1 MPPPPTPRS
10 FRTAHLITEVRVVSP
25 GESHPEDNTIM
36 ETICDLVALD
46 INAVM
51 FMDGNPVPASGGWRR
66 NTLQAHLHSRLL
78 LFTLKVFARGRGMTE
93 AQELRVWDLIQEKY
107 DY

>member
-1 MPPPPTPRS
+1 M
-10 FRTAHLITEVRVVSP
+10 SP

-51 FMDGNPVPASGGWRR
+51 FMGGNPVPASGGWRR

-78 LFTLKVFARGRGMTE
+78 LFTLKVYARGRNME
-93 AQELRVWDLIQEKY
+93 DEQEVRVWDLIQEKY
-107 DY
+107 FYTSVK